1 MYKYKGFVT
10 VRDNYVDIE
19 AVKYRP
25 YYAQCYIIQIMHFG
39 LMQMIDFHYKYTKE
53 MISLE
58 RLRVLQQEKTV
69 LGIPL
74 LLYIV
79 YSLNIDLMNEHDK
92 YRLYQKSFQYKMVFT
107 INVIPATVDMIL

>member
-1 MYKYKGFVT
+1 
-10 VRDNYVDIE
+10 
-19 AVKYRP
+19 
-25 YYAQCYIIQIMHFG
+25 
-39 LMQMIDFHYKYTKE
+39 MIDFHYKYTKE

-92 YRLYQKSFQYKMVFT
+92 YRLYQKIFSIQNGIYDKCNTGDGGYDIVGKKFT
-107 INVIPATVDMIL
+107 IEDKESFHAIA